1 MVPGKECHTLLKD
14 FEELDRLNQDN
25 PLLSLYHFSLHVSLP
40 QARPCCPLLLSPAR
54 ISLLYNLL
62 SDICSFWPFEQLSVP
77 AQHIPL
83 SPAPRQQAQDLR

>member
-25 PLLSLYHFSLHVSLP
+25 PLHVSLP

-62 SDICSFWPFEQLSVP
+62 SDICSFWPFEQLGVP